1 MAQQQGND
9 NPRGTVPRN
18 PPRGGAQDQ
27 AQATV
32 PADEKGRQVGGAV
45 NSGTDAARGTPDV
58 AGQQHGDPSAS
69 NRPENKGRHQ

>member
-18 PPRGGAQDQ
+18 APRGSAQDQ
-27 AQATV
+27 AEATA
-32 PADEKGRQVGGAV
+32 PQGNQQGGAID
-45 NSGTDAARGTPDV
+45 SGTDAARGTPDV
-58 AGQQHGDPSAS
+58 AGQQRGDPSAS